1 MQLAQRTFPPRCL
14 PSTSDG
20 DVWVR
25 AFIIP
30 GRARSVLVSRCNLFT
45 SSTYLLQR
53 HILPVGV
60 PQTAYRPTCHHLRPP
75 DVGTFPLIFVISST
89 LPLHNYLCHCF
100 DSYLPYLLLCLCVLI
115 QISEIVLLEIFAK
128 PNVTEIFIE

>member
-1 MQLAQRTFPPRCL
+1 MCGYERSSCL
-14 PSTSDG
+14 
-20 DVWVR
+20 VER
-25 AFIIP
+25 EAL
-30 GRARSVLVSRCNLFT
+30 LVSRCKLFT

-100 DSYLPYLLLCLCVLI
+100 DSYLPYLLLRLCVLI
-115 QISEIVLLEIFAK
+115 QISEIGFVRNFCQTTSDRDIYRMNSLHSSLDPPIYSQ
-128 PNVTEIFIE
+128 VTA